1 MGVIWIVVDLLNI
14 LTLGWFARLVTEDQ
28 IVRNI
33 GYLKEE
39 ENSWFQELLANETYQ
54 KLIIHD
60 WDVRTMIG

>member
-14 LTLGWFARLVTEDQ
+14 LTLGWFAGLVTEDR

-39 ENSWFQELLANETYQ
+39 ENSWFQELLANETYYSR
-54 KLIIHD
+54 LGCSD
-60 WDVRTMIG
+60 NVRSV